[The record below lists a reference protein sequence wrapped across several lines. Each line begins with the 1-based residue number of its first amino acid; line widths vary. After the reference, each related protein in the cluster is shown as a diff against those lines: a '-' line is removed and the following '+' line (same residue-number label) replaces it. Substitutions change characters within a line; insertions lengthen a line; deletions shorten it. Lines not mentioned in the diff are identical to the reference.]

1 VGELVDD
8 AFVACTV
15 QWRIANAK
23 HANGECVK
31 RLSDRLQ
38 PVRAIGAFGR
48 HGMRSQTGPS
58 RKHQLIT
65 AYTAV
70 VTHDS
75 AIWDEAL
82 HTEVYRSQ
90 LSIPFPPL
98 PCSIGAEQTAE
109 NRF

>member
-1 VGELVDD
+1 VSELVGD

-15 QWRIANAK
+15 QWHIANAK
-23 HANGECVK
+23 LANGECEK

-48 HGMRSQTGPS
+48 HRIKSRTGPS
-58 RKHQLIT
+58 RKHEHIM

-90 LSIPFPPL
+90 LSIPFPLL
-98 PCSIGAEQTAE
+98 PCCIGTEQIAE
-109 NRF
+109 NHF